1 MSESKDDVYK
11 WENLASIAAMP
22 ALPAMPAMPA
32 LVAQNNLRTSF
43 LIVYACL
50 TLKSNENIACLRYLV
65 KFN

>member
-11 WENLASIAAMP
+11 WENLANS
-22 ALPAMPAMPA
+22 MPA